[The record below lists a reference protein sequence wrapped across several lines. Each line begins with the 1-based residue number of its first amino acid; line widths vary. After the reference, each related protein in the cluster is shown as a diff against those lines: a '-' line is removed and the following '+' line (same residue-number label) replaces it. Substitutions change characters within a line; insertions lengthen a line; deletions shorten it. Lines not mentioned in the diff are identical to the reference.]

1 MLFPLAENNEELLM
15 PVSNYVYIMHISYWY
30 TDVCIYRYQHR
41 IGVTL
46 VCIHV
51 CETDRAWVH
60 TQVQNCLKTD
70 QVTLCRIPFT
80 SLHQSIY
87 WKFWHLTDDSPILKK
102 YYHTDFILCDTCISL
117 ILTCT
122 SPIKDKIWYQT
133 YNKLKPD
140 FTSWQANCWG
150 TTVLSWVEADTTTDR
165 YLSLYHSV
173 WQHWCPGTKVFILS
187 EVYMYILAS
196 YILCFRVQKT

>member
-1 MLFPLAENNEELLM
+1 MTYRWLLLQKYHKKPPNPYMLFPLAENNEELRM
-15 PVSNYVYIMHISYWY
+15 PVSIYVYIMHISYWY

-87 WKFWHLTDDSPILKK
+87 WKFWHLTDDSPILKNI
-102 YYHTDFILCDTCISL
+102 TI
-117 ILTCT
+117 
-122 SPIKDKIWYQT
+122 Q
-133 YNKLKPD
+133 
-140 FTSWQANCWG
+140 
-150 TTVLSWVEADTTTDR
+150 
-165 YLSLYHSV
+165 
-173 WQHWCPGTKVFILS
+173 ILS
-187 EVYMYILAS
+187 CVTHAYL
-196 YILCFRVQKT
+196 